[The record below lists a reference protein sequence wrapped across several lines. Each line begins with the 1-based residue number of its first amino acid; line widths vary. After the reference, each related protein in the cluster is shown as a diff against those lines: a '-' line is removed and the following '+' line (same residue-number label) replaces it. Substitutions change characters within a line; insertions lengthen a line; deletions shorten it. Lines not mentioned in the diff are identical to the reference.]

1 MLIFSFGF
9 DREPMNSW
17 IMKHWLET
25 HNKNEH
31 PDLSITQGN
40 DAFHVLDESCHPPE
54 ESIKR
59 MCSQGFFSKHKYKYV
74 ERPIN
79 IGVDQTFGE
88 CGSPPYEEPVLTH
101 SQACIA
107 KVVARNEGVASAYAC
122 SVNGSMHSRDIE
134 NRIID
139 PFNKKPT
146 TVSGPGHQNA
156 NTNETHRCAEVTE
169 IGNHPGMTCNKN
181 GAGKEAIGFKDKSN
195 KQSRNVVPL
204 PKARIVPPVQKAVSN
219 VPSLSANN
227 VSVHDHN
234 FDIHVSYQSRKTK
247 LHHEQEKAEEV
258 VYEFITPSS
267 GLKHNG
273 NAILEEV
280 RRQEEKAVKNASVE
294 GDEKTKY
301 ASLTIHDE
309 KPSGIPKEKGYQ
321 SPTDHRPNQAD
332 LTEKDET
339 QSFQSRKAKLHHEQE
354 KKEEVVYEFITP
366 SSGLKHNGNAI
377 LEEVR
382 RQEETAV
389 KNASVEDDEK
399 TKYASLTIHDEK
411 PSGIPKEKG
420 YQSPIDHRPNQADLT
435 EKDETQSFQSRKAKL
450 HHEQEKEEEE
460 VVYEFI
466 TPSSGLKHNG
476 SAILEEVRRQEE
488 TAVKNASVED
498 DEKTKYASLTIHD
511 EKPSSIPKE
520 KGYQSP
526 IDHRPNQA
534 DLTEKDETQS
544 FQSRKTKLRHEQ
556 EKKEEVVY
564 EFITPSSGL
573 KHNGNAILEEVRRQ
587 EEKAVK
593 NASVEGDEKTKYAS
607 LTIHDEKPS
616 SIPKEKGY
624 QSPIEHRPNQADLT
638 EINETQSYQSTKTK
652 LQQEQEKKD
661 DVIYHCIAHGSGLE
675 HNKNVILEEVRKEE
689 GKLVKNSSVVDA
701 EKTKYPSLT
710 LHDKE
715 LTGVPEKREN
725 QRPREHRGYKKTH
738 MNPPKKTKFQPRHD
752 NDESGINDCI
762 TISFRDSQE
771 EQVDANGNPED
782 EEEIAGLGET
792 CNQKQNVSQ
801 EENVRMTNSHEDDRG
816 ASEEDTPVS
825 HTLCSA
831 KMKEEDHAAQNLQP
845 AGEGTEWEFDHQSR
859 PFRRK
864 TTIWRKRK
872 SSETKKKVTR
882 KAKNLENKENVT
894 PEYDSQKL
902 VHEHVLTE
910 VNEQHRA
917 EEQNLSNEISPCL
930 PQVARREWHT
940 FALHTLFPEI
950 EIDCTYDVWD
960 HHFMHT

>member
-1 MLIFSFGF
+1 
-9 DREPMNSW
+9 
-17 IMKHWLET
+17 MKHWLET

-181 GAGKEAIGFKDKSN
+181 GAGKEAIGFKDKNN

-247 LHHEQEKAEEV
+247 LHHEQEKEEEV

-321 SPTDHRPNQAD
+321 SPIDHRPNQAD
-332 LTEKDET
+332 LTEKDDT

-354 KKEEVVYEFITP
+354 KEEEVVYEFITP

-411 PSGIPKEKG
+411 PSG
-420 YQSPIDHRPNQADLT
+420 
-435 EKDETQSFQSRKAKL
+435 
-450 HHEQEKEEEE
+450 
-460 VVYEFI
+460 
-466 TPSSGLKHNG
+466 
-476 SAILEEVRRQEE
+476 
-488 TAVKNASVED
+488 
-498 DEKTKYASLTIHD
+498 
-511 EKPSSIPKE
+511 IPKE

-689 GKLVKNSSVVDA
+689 GKLVENSSVVDA

-752 NDESGINDCI
+752 DDESGINDCI

-825 HTLCSA
+825 HTLCSD

-845 AGEGTEWEFDHQSR
+845 AGEGTEWKFDHQSR
-859 PFRRK
+859 PFRRT

-872 SSETKKKVTR
+872 RSETKKKVTR

-917 EEQNLSNEISPCL
+917 EEENLSNEISPCL
-930 PQVARREWHT
+930 PQVARREGHT

-950 EIDCTYDVWD
+950 EIDCTYDV
-960 HHFMHT
+960 